1 MIHHR
6 GIATIWVYFILTM
19 CVLAGP
25 WTAGRAHAAT
35 TQDVYEV
42 LGIAVDVTTEAA
54 ADAKHKALSQAHG
67 LAFRRLLERMT
78 QRVHHESLP
87 ILGAQDIEAYV
98 SDFSIAQ
105 EKSSTTR
112 YLATLNFRFKRREI
126 RNLLMDHGIRFAET
140 PSKPVLVLAVYE
152 EAGALYLWDSP
163 NPWREAWEANPPAG
177 GLVPM
182 VLPLGDLTDIAAIG
196 AEQAAR
202 GDMQRLMAI
211 GGRYDTDD
219 VLVARGVRGI
229 DTSGA
234 PMLEVTISRYGSVG
248 SEQTLVRIFPSETD
262 EAPEV
267 LLARAV
273 TEIAAEIDDGWKRDN
288 QLQFGKPAIL
298 GVRIPI
304 SGLAEWI
311 AVRGRL
317 SGVALISTTDVVLLS
332 RSEVRAN
339 LHFIGTED
347 QLTVA
352 LAQADL
358 TLSGDDI
365 EGWTLRSQ
373 GKAQ

>member
-6 GIATIWVYFILTM
+6 GIATVWIYF
-19 CVLAGP
+19 VLALCVFVAPVGL
-25 WTAGRAHAAT
+25 GRADAAT
-35 TQDVYEV
+35 PDVYEV
-42 LGIAVDVTTEAA
+42 SGISVDNTAETAS
-54 ADAKHKALSQAHG
+54 DAKKKALSQAHE
-67 LAFRRLLERMT
+67 LAFRRLLERLT
-78 QRVHHESLP
+78 QRVHHEVLP
-87 ILGAQDIEAYV
+87 VLSAKEIEAYV

-112 YLATLNFRFKRREI
+112 YLATLNFRFKREEI
-126 RNLLMDHGIRFAET
+126 RNLLTDHGVRFAET

-152 EAGALYLWDSP
+152 EAGALYLWDTP

-202 GDMQRLMAI
+202 GNMQRLMAI

-219 VLVARGVRGI
+219 VLVAQGVRGI
-229 DTSGA
+229 DARGT
-234 PMLEVTISRYGSVG
+234 PMLEVTISRFGSPG
-248 SEQTLVRIFPSETD
+248 GEQTLVRTFASEG
-262 EAPEV
+262 EEPPEV

-273 TEIAAEIDDGWKRDN
+273 AEIANEIEDGWKRDN
-288 QLQFGKPAIL
+288 QLQFEKPAIL
-298 GVRIPI
+298 AVRIPI
-304 SGLAEWI
+304 SGLKEWI
-311 AVRGRL
+311 AVRERL
-317 SGVALISTTDVVLLS
+317 SGVALIRYTDIVLIS

-339 LHFIGTED
+339 LHFIGNED

-358 TLSGDDI
+358 TLNQDESED
-365 EGWTLRSQ
+365 WMLRSQ
-373 GKAQ
+373 RKAQ